1 VPEKLHL
8 HPGGGKMKKVIMGNH
23 AVSYGVRASDVK
35 VISAY
40 PITPQTQVVE
50 LLSEMCANG
59 EIDAKF
65 IKVESEH
72 SAMTACVGAA
82 AAGVRTFTATSA
94 QGLLLMHEIL
104 HWAVGARHP
113 IVLANINRAVGPP
126 WSIWT
131 DQNDSLSQRDVGW
144 LQLYCESNQETQ
156 DTIVQAFKIAETI
169 MLPVML
175 VLDAF
180 FLSHTFEIVDIL
192 EAEEVRKFL
201 PPYIGDKKIDV
212 KDSHSF
218 GNLASPDEYFE
229 LRYMIQKAME
239 DARDVVKQVDAEFGE
254 HFGRSYGVVQPY
266 RCEDAETILVTSGTV
281 ASTTRAVIDEMRDEG
296 VKIGSL
302 KIRLFRPFPFEE
314 VFEVLSKAK
323 KVAVIDRNIS
333 FGHHGIFFQ
342 EVKSAL
348 YGRTD
353 IPIVGYITG
362 IGGRDVTPKVIREI
376 ADKAINDTDP
386 ARDINWIGV
395 KT

>member
-1 VPEKLHL
+1 
-8 HPGGGKMKKVIMGNH
+8 MKKVIMGNH

-72 SAMTACVGAA
+72 SALTACVGASA
-82 AAGVRTFTATSA
+82 SGVRTFTATSS

-104 HWAVGARHP
+104 HWAVGARLP

-144 LQLYCESNQETQ
+144 LQIYCESNQETQ
-156 DTIVQAFKIAETI
+156 DTIPQAFKIAERVK
-169 MLPVML
+169 LPVMI

-192 EAEEVRKFL
+192 EAEQVRKFL
-201 PPYIGDKKIDV
+201 PPYVADKQVDTKE
-212 KDSHSF
+212 SHSF
-218 GNLASPDEYFE
+218 GNLASPDGYME

-239 DARDVVKQVDAEFGE
+239 ESLQVIREVDKEFE
-254 HFGRSYGVVQPY
+254 KHFGRGYGLLKPY
-266 RCEDAETILVTSGTV
+266 RCDDAEIILVTSGTV
-281 ASTTRAVIDEMRDEG
+281 ASTARAVVDQMRDEG
-296 VKIGSL
+296 IKIGSL
-302 KIRLFRPFPFEE
+302 KVRVFRPFPFDD
-314 VFEVLSKAK
+314 VYEVLSKAK

-333 FGHHGIFFQ
+333 FGHHGIFYQ

-348 YGRTD
+348 YGRSD
-353 IPIVGYITG
+353 IPVVGYITG
-362 IGGRDVTPKVIREI
+362 LGGRDVTPQVIRTI
-376 ADKAINDTDP
+376 ADKAIADENPDSL
-386 ARDINWIGV
+386 INWIGV
-395 KT
+395 KE

>member
-1 VPEKLHL
+1 
-8 HPGGGKMKKVIMGNH
+8 MKKVIMGNH

-40 PITPQTQVVE
+40 PITPQTQIVE

-59 EIDAKF
+59 DIDAKF

-72 SAMTACVGAA
+72 SALTACVGAS

-104 HWAVGARHP
+104 HWAVGARLP
-113 IVLANINRAVGPP
+113 IVLTNVNRAVAPP

-144 LQLYCESNQETQ
+144 LQIYCESNQETQ
-156 DTIVQAFKIAETI
+156 DTIPQAFKIAETVK
-169 MLPVML
+169 LPVML

-192 EAEEVRKFL
+192 EAEQVRKFL
-201 PPYIGDKKIDV
+201 PPYVADKQIDPGDA
-212 KDSHSF
+212 HSF
-218 GNLASPDEYFE
+218 GNLASPDGYME

-239 DARDVVKQVDAEFGE
+239 ESLQVIREVDEEFE
-254 HFGRSYGVVQPY
+254 RLFGRGYGLIKPY
-266 RCEDAETILVTSGTV
+266 RCDDAEVILVTSGTI
-281 ASTTRAVIDEMRDEG
+281 ASTARAVIDQMRDEG
-296 VKIGSL
+296 IKIGSL
-302 KIRLFRPFPFEE
+302 KVRVFRPFPFDE
-314 VFEVLSKAK
+314 VYQVLSKAK
-323 KVAVIDRNIS
+323 RIAVIDRNVS
-333 FGHHGIFFQ
+333 FGHHGIFYQ

-353 IPIVGYITG
+353 VPVYGYITG
-362 IGGRDVTPKVIREI
+362 LGGRDVTPQVIRTI
-376 ADKAINDTDP
+376 ADKAIGDGNPDSL
-386 ARDINWIGV
+386 INWIGV
-395 KT
+395 KE

>member
-1 VPEKLHL
+1 
-8 HPGGGKMKKVIMGNH
+8 MKKVIMGNH

-40 PITPQTQVVE
+40 PITPQTQIVE

-59 EIDAKF
+59 DIDAKF

-72 SAMTACVGAA
+72 SALTACVGAS

-104 HWAVGARHP
+104 HWAVGARLP
-113 IVLANINRAVGPP
+113 IVLTNVNRAVAPP

-144 LQLYCESNQETQ
+144 LQIYCESNQETQ
-156 DTIVQAFKIAETI
+156 DTIPQAFKIAETVK
-169 MLPVML
+169 LPVML

-192 EAEEVRKFL
+192 ETEQVRKFL
-201 PPYIGDKKIDV
+201 PPYVADKQIDPGDA
-212 KDSHSF
+212 HSF
-218 GNLASPDEYFE
+218 GNLASPDGYME

-239 DARDVVKQVDAEFGE
+239 ESLQVIREVDEEFE
-254 HFGRSYGVVQPY
+254 RLFGRGYGLIKPY
-266 RCEDAETILVTSGTV
+266 RCDDAEVILVTSGTI
-281 ASTTRAVIDEMRDEG
+281 ASTARAVIDQMRDEG
-296 VKIGSL
+296 IKIGSL
-302 KIRLFRPFPFEE
+302 KVRVFRPFPFDE
-314 VFEVLSKAK
+314 VYQVLSKAK
-323 KVAVIDRNIS
+323 RIAVIDRNVS
-333 FGHHGIFFQ
+333 FGHHGIFYQ

-353 IPIVGYITG
+353 VPVYGYITG
-362 IGGRDVTPKVIREI
+362 LGGRDVTPQVIRTI
-376 ADKAINDTDP
+376 ADKAIGDGNPDSL
-386 ARDINWIGV
+386 INWIGV
-395 KT
+395 KE

>member
-1 VPEKLHL
+1 
-8 HPGGGKMKKVIMGNH
+8 MKKVIMGNH

-169 MLPVML
+169 NLPVML

-212 KDSHSF
+212 NDTHSF

-229 LRYMIQKAME
+229 LRYMIQMAME
-239 DARDVVKQVDAEFGE
+239 EARDVVKQVDEDFGK
-254 HFGRSYGVVQPY
+254 HFGRSYGVVKPY

-296 VKIGSL
+296 IKIGSL

-353 IPIVGYITG
+353 VPIVGYIAG
-362 IGGRDVTPKVIREI
+362 LGGRDVTPKVIREI
-376 ADKAINDTDP
+376 ADKAISDKNP

-395 KT
+395 KI

>member
-1 VPEKLHL
+1 
-8 HPGGGKMKKVIMGNH
+8 MRKVIMGNH

-65 IKVESEH
+65 IVVESEH
-72 SAMTACVGAA
+72 SAMTACVGAS
-82 AAGVRTFTATSA
+82 AAGVRTFTATSS

-104 HWAVGARHP
+104 HWAVGARLP
-113 IVLANINRAVGPP
+113 IVLANVNRAVGPP

-144 LQLYCESNQETQ
+144 LQIYCESNQETQ

-169 MLPVML
+169 KLPVML

-192 EAEEVRKFL
+192 EAEQVRAFL
-201 PPYIGDKKIDV
+201 PPYVADKQVDIT
-212 KDSHSF
+212 DSHSF
-218 GNLASPDEYFE
+218 GNLASPDGYME
-229 LRYMIQKAME
+229 LRFMIQKAME
-239 DARDVVKQVDAEFGE
+239 DARDVIRQVDEEFE
-254 HFGRSYGVVQPY
+254 RHFGRGYGMVKPY
-266 RCEDAETILVTSGTV
+266 RCDDAEIILVTSGTV
-281 ASTTRAVIDEMRDEG
+281 ASTARAVIDRMRDEG
-296 VKIGSL
+296 IKIGSL
-302 KIRLFRPFPFEE
+302 KVRVFRPFPFEE
-314 VFEVLSKAK
+314 VYEVLSKAK
-323 KVAVIDRNIS
+323 CVAVIDRNIS
-333 FGHHGIFFQ
+333 FGHHGIFYQ

-353 IPIVGYITG
+353 IPVIGYIAG
-362 IGGRDVTPKVIREI
+362 LGGRDVTPQVIRLI
-376 ADKAINDTDP
+376 AEKALHDENP
-386 ARDINWIGV
+386 EALINWIGV
-395 KT
+395 KE